1 MIFIIKTLEM
11 RMEIK
16 LNRILQ
22 VISRLRTIVILIS

>member
-11 RMEIK
+11 RIEIK